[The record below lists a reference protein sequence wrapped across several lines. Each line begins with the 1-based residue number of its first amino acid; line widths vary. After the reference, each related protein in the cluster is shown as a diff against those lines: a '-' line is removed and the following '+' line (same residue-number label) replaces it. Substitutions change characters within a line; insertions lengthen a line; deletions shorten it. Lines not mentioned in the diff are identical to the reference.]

1 MKKYYNILGVD
12 ASAKK
17 EEIKKAYLT
26 LAKKYHPDVSK
37 DPNAL
42 ELFKEILE
50 AYETLYDEDKRAKYD
65 RSLVIDKLDEVIDY
79 LYGNAKKNIIVNI
92 KTASERFKNIEAFD
106 DNYYYY
112 ISFIYNKER
121 LEFLGFNIKLNEMPK
136 WLEDILNKLIKN
148 KAYNYLYLLHI
159 YDFIKLYEN
168 KSLISECLNYFLT
181 EKETDFV
188 NQAIGE
194 CYFLQEKY
202 DKAIM
207 YLMKA
212 KNRPRA
218 LILLGYY
225 ELSNNQVKK
234 AWEYY
239 ITAIANGSF
248 TAYMDCGDYCAAYG
262 IKDSTKYYMDGLCN
276 IIDNKL
282 NFYCFK
288 EYARRTLEFCKKYCD
303 YSDFKPFAIKI
314 IKYINNIDF
323 LSARDIYINII
334 CLIDEKYLSVSEAIT
349 IKIKTYEYLAS
360 NNDATAISYLI
371 KYYLSD
377 SPNNE
382 ALEVGF
388 KYILKQLQI
397 NEYDGKK
404 SLFKYFEIYNYEP
417 VLKYVCKYE
426 NESDDAKYL
435 IGRYYYLQ
443 KNNEEALKHLLFN
456 FQNEKANNII
466 FEIYQN
472 SYSDICHIIDD
483 SFMNSKKDINNKSS
497 IEAHSEYLKIKY
509 NKYLKMDKTFVV
521 EARRGILNRYICHLL
536 EIDYEFI
543 LMDIKLD
550 YFKDV
555 DDTCRK
561 AIFNKLLTD
570 NKNNLFSNNLYKPL
584 ENVLNILARYYNKCP
599 ICGRNLEGIF
609 KNKCSR
615 HGKINFK

>member
-121 LEFLGFNIKLNEMPK
+121 LGFLGFNIKLNEMPK

-168 KSLISECLNYFLT
+168 KSLISECLNYFLK

-225 ELSNNQVKK
+225 ELSKNQVKK

-282 NFYCFK
+282 NFYCFRM
-288 EYARRTLEFCKKYCD
+288 YARRT
-303 YSDFKPFAIKI
+303 
-314 IKYINNIDF
+314 
-323 LSARDIYINII
+323 
-334 CLIDEKYLSVSEAIT
+334 
-349 IKIKTYEYLAS
+349 
-360 NNDATAISYLI
+360 
-371 KYYLSD
+371 
-377 SPNNE
+377 
-382 ALEVGF
+382 
-388 KYILKQLQI
+388 
-397 NEYDGKK
+397 
-404 SLFKYFEIYNYEP
+404 
-417 VLKYVCKYE
+417 
-426 NESDDAKYL
+426 
-435 IGRYYYLQ
+435 
-443 KNNEEALKHLLFN
+443 
-456 FQNEKANNII
+456 
-466 FEIYQN
+466 
-472 SYSDICHIIDD
+472 
-483 SFMNSKKDINNKSS
+483 
-497 IEAHSEYLKIKY
+497 
-509 NKYLKMDKTFVV
+509 
-521 EARRGILNRYICHLL
+521 
-536 EIDYEFI
+536 
-543 LMDIKLD
+543 
-550 YFKDV
+550 
-555 DDTCRK
+555 
-561 AIFNKLLTD
+561 
-570 NKNNLFSNNLYKPL
+570 
-584 ENVLNILARYYNKCP
+584 
-599 ICGRNLEGIF
+599 
-609 KNKCSR
+609 
-615 HGKINFK
+615 